1 MSKNQSENVEV
12 ILSLSPDHYRMIER
26 CTKIEEVS
34 VEQWILKATEGS
46 LRSTS
51 YELENTG
58 INLGFGDDE
67 VNAVVNQ
74 LRKEAAHV

>member
-12 ILSLSPDHYRMIER
+12 ILTLSPEHYRMVER
-26 CTKIEEVS
+26 CAKIEEVS
-34 VEQWILKATEGS
+34 VEQWMLKATEGS

-67 VNAVVNQ
+67 VDSVVNQ
-74 LRKEAAHV
+74 LYKEAARV

>member
-12 ILSLSPDHYRMIER
+12 ILTLSPEHYHMIER
-26 CTKIEEVS
+26 CAKIEEKS
-34 VEQWILKATEGS
+34 VEQWILQATEGS

-51 YELENTG
+51 YELENTR

-67 VNAVVNQ
+67 VNSVVNQ
-74 LRKEAAHV
+74 LYREAAHV